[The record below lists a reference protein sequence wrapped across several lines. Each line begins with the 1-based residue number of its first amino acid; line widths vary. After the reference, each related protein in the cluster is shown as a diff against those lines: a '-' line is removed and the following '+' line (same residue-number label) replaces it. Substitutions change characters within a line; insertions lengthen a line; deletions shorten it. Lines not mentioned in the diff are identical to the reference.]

1 MFYLLRKKGNT
12 ELFYSSIEQAHSVL
26 QSIAI
31 LDNGELHLHQGGWD
45 GYALS
50 TVYKKDGD
58 PLLDAVAFVRRARV
72 NDVGNF
78 RG

>member
-1 MFYLLRKKGNT
+1 MFYLLRKKDNS
-12 ELFYSSIEQAHSVL
+12 EMFYSSIEQAHSVL

-31 LDNGELHLHQGGWD
+31 LDQGDVHLHQGGWN

-50 TVYKKDGD
+50 TVYRKGGD